1 MKAPTQYFQTFLL
14 IFEKNDVLDN
24 LKKITNALVARDG
37 CRYVIEPIPE
47 AVLIDEVGSY
57 FVGIK
62 KKVALTAFW
71 AGNLVVHDERF
82 ILEKLEDEVKI
93 YWSLIDYQGMANA
106 LMKRLDRSDIRDFS
120 AMRKNKKLIEDYL
133 RLLMTICLSRIDE
146 VCELMLN
153 IRNQETNFHYKDILQ
168 VLEDVEQLLLLICE
182 DAAKQKQDGVG
193 ISWKVRRI
201 IDINYPSPI
210 NLSMLSSILV
220 YSPSY
225 IDRSFRKIFGMSV
238 NQYLI
243 QTRLNAAKSL
253 LWSTNNKVRDIS
265 ESVGYNDYFNF
276 AKQFRKQ
283 FGLTPTEYRA
293 QRERNKT

>member
-1 MKAPTQYFQTFLL
+1 
-14 IFEKNDVLDN
+14 
-24 LKKITNALVARDG
+24 
-37 CRYVIEPIPE
+37 
-47 AVLIDEVGSY
+47 
-57 FVGIK
+57 
-62 KKVALTAFW
+62 
-71 AGNLVVHDERF
+71 
-82 ILEKLEDEVKI
+82 
-93 YWSLIDYQGMANA
+93 
-106 LMKRLDRSDIRDFS
+106 
-120 AMRKNKKLIEDYL
+120 
-133 RLLMTICLSRIDE
+133 MTICLSRFDE

-153 IRNQETNFHYKDILQ
+153 IRNQETSFHYKDILQ

>member
-1 MKAPTQYFQTFLL
+1 LA
-14 IFEKNDVLDN
+14 
-24 LKKITNALVARDG
+24 
-37 CRYVIEPIPE
+37 
-47 AVLIDEVGSY
+47 S
-57 FVGIK
+57 K

-133 RLLMTICLSRIDE
+133 RLLMTICLSRLDE

>member
-1 MKAPTQYFQTFLL
+1 M
-14 IFEKNDVLDN
+14 
-24 LKKITNALVARDG
+24 
-37 CRYVIEPIPE
+37 
-47 AVLIDEVGSY
+47 
-57 FVGIK
+57 
-62 KKVALTAFW
+62 
-71 AGNLVVHDERF
+71 
-82 ILEKLEDEVKI
+82 
-93 YWSLIDYQGMANA
+93 IDYQGMANA

-133 RLLMTICLSRIDE
+133 RLLMTICLYRFDE